1 MSKAVLV
8 FDMPNGCNDCDIM
21 CQQYYATIKNKELK
35 AGMKPHDCPL
45 REIPEKYDLSDDN
58 DDFDDGWSR
67 GFNYCID
74 RILDMF

>member
-21 CQQYYATIKNKELK
+21 CQQYYATIKNKKLK

-45 REIPEKYDLSDDN
+45 REMPEKREEFYETGA
-58 DDFDDGWSR
+58 FDSVAIGY
-67 GFNYCID
+67 NQCID
-74 RILDMF
+74 DIFGTEN